1 MTLTSDNENMLIVD
15 ELAIGNK
22 TYDIP
27 KQGRCQGM
35 MKKGNEGALESLVLR
50 IIDEELSSNPLSR
63 AFILFIFTRITPTRE
78 CVVTNVYTL

>member
-50 IIDEELSSNPLSR
+50 GLLMRNSLPIRCHVPLFS
-63 AFILFIFTRITPTRE
+63 LFLRG
-78 CVVTNVYTL
+78 